1 ALNASPHPR
10 IGREGRGRLDRLA
23 ARGQPLALYEA
34 ALIVENGLHHGLDGL
49 IVTTAPVE
57 EQVRRLAL
65 RDGMAEAEARARI
78 AAQLPSHEKV
88 KAADFVI
95 ENTGA
100 PELLRAQVARVPEAL
115 RAGWQRGGWWSARS
129 SAAFPRCSRGA
140 WRRGCAGAARRSP

>member
-1 ALNASPHPR
+1 MRA
-10 IGREGRGRLDRLA
+10 RLDRLA

-49 IVTTAPVE
+49 IVVTAPVE

-78 AAQLPSHEKV
+78 AAQLAAHEKTKV
-88 KAADFVI
+88 ADFVI

-100 PELLRAQVARVPEAL
+100 PELLRAQVARVLDTL
-115 RAGWQRGGWWSARS
+115 RANWQRGG
-129 SAAFPRCSRGA
+129 
-140 WRRGCAGAARRSP
+140 